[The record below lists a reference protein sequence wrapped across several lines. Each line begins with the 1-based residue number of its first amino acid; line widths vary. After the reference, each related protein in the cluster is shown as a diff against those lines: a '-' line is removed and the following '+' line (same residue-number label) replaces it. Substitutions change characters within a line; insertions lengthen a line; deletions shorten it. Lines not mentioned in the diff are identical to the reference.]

1 MITEQ
6 FRTGESLKRF
16 GLTAALTICISL
28 GVAEP
33 VWSAPAQAMAIGHV
47 PAPHTTAPSETT
59 PARQCMSD
67 LRAFDAVMKK
77 DGYWLHAADYG
88 YGYPMFGVNYPYAG
102 YVRVGGQAAAA
113 DFVHARPGYGVRTLL
128 AAANILALRGQQP
141 ACEALLTATRGIY
154 QDYLIDLRNAQI
166 AKADVPAWRSHL
178 IAGAMPVSA
187 DTTSI
192 RFDDLIGIDVVNSHN
207 AGLGSVED
215 LLLNRKTGQIAYLVI
230 GRGGCSGSMRN
241 MSRYRG
247 RTSRWWPAA
256 R

>member
-6 FRTGESLKRF
+6 FSNGEALKRF
-16 GLTAALTICISL
+16 VLTAALTIGISL
-28 GVAEP
+28 GMAVP
-33 VWSAPAQAMAIGHV
+33 VWSAPAQETAIGHV
-47 PAPHTTAPSETT
+47 PAPDATAPSATK